1 MAVKS
6 LVCSLY
12 CSFGHFAYSDID
24 ISITTILG
32 KGDVIKKDDE
42 AETLQVGLHDKD
54 VDTG

>member
-42 AETLQVGLHDKD
+42 AETLQVGLHDED